1 MVLQLTKKR
10 KNKTQVIPMQEKIA
24 VLAYSGGLDTSCC
37 LKLLE
42 DKYDYKVIS
51 VAVDVGQPEEDLIEP
66 EEKAKKFGVLKHYTI
81 DAKEE
86 FAKDYI
92 FRAIKANALY
102 EGYPL
107 STALARPLI
116 AIKIAELA
124 EEVGA
129 SAISHG
135 CTGKGNDQFRFE
147 SVMRAKTPEIEIVA
161 PIRDLNLTRTEEIE
175 YAREKGI
182 PVPVNL
188 EKPFSIDENL
198 WGRSIEGGI
207 LENPMNETPK
217 ECFAWTVDPTDAQD
231 KEEYVEIEFAEGV
244 PVAINGDSLAP
255 VSVIRKANEIAGR
268 NGVGRV
274 DIVEDRVLGLK
285 SRENY
290 ECPGAMLLITAHKA
304 LEQLVLT
311 REEIVF
317 KEMVDSKYADLIY
330 KGLWHEPLR
339 HDLDAFVDKTQTRMN
354 GKVIA
359 KLYKGSMRIVG
370 RESKDAIYNEDMVSF
385 ENKEMDQREI
395 VGMVKFHGLQ
405 AAIYEGL
412 KRK

>member
-1 MVLQLTKKR
+1 
-10 KNKTQVIPMQEKIA
+10 MQEKIA

-147 SVMRAKTPEIEIVA
+147 SVMRAKTPDIEIVA
-161 PIRDLNLTRTEEIE
+161 PIRDLNLTRTEEIA
-175 YAREKGI
+175 YAKEKGI
-182 PVPVNL
+182 PVPVDL

-198 WGRSIEGGI
+198 WGRSIEGGL

-255 VSVIRKANEIAGR
+255 VSLIRKANEIAGR

-370 RESKDAIYNEDMVSF
+370 RESKDAIYNEEMVSF

>member
-1 MVLQLTKKR
+1 
-10 KNKTQVIPMQEKIA
+10 MQEKIA

-175 YAREKGI
+175 YAKEKGI

-198 WGRSIEGGI
+198 WGRSIEGGL

-255 VSVIRKANEIAGR
+255 VSLIRKANEIAGR

>member
-1 MVLQLTKKR
+1 
-10 KNKTQVIPMQEKIA
+10 MQEKIA

-86 FAKDYI
+86 FATEYI

-175 YAREKGI
+175 YAKEKGI

-207 LENPMNETPK
+207 LENPMTETPK

-231 KEEYVEIEFAEGV
+231 KEEYVEIEFKEGV

-255 VSVIRKANEIAGR
+255 VSLIRKANEIAGR

-317 KEMVDSKYADLIY
+317 KETVDSKYADLIY

-354 GKVIA
+354 GKLIA